1 MLSKKWLNI
10 IEKLDFAFQPIV
22 NIQNGEIY
30 AVEALLRNVKE
41 AGGFYSIFNLFD
53 DAYNDGVLYQ
63 LDLEL
68 RLKSFEKFSK
78 IPIENLKLFYNLDNR
93 ILYMPD
99 FKVGNTEQILKKFN
113 LSKEQ
118 ICFELSERGTLKD
131 PSSVTNMVKR
141 YKQSNFEIAIDDF
154 GTGIAGFQML
164 YFSEANYI
172 KIDRFFIQNIQSD
185 NKKRLFC
192 SHIIDIAHIM
202 GITVIAEGVETKE
215 EYYTCKEL
223 GADLIQGYFIQKP
236 DKSISNILVSYKEID
251 ELHKKDLRDNN
262 SNELNSKHIEKIPP
276 LLFKKLSFK
285 NVFKYFKKN
294 KQQSFIPIVDEFYRL
309 EGVIYEKDVR
319 ELSYSPYGMALASND
334 KENRKLK
341 GYIKEIVSVEFS
353 WNVDKILEIYNI
365 NRDVID
371 GVFITQNKKYF
382 GFVNLNNLLHI
393 SYKRN
398 IEVATEKNPLTK
410 LDGNRSIDKFF
421 KKAFEN
427 NTDLVYHIVYF
438 DFNNFK
444 PFNDVYGFRK
454 GDRAILLFSDI
465 LKKHLNES
473 SFIAHIGGDDFFV
486 GYKNN
491 DYASI
496 FSQIKLIQDKFKN
509 QVSSL
514 YNKED
519 RENGFIETKDRF
531 GITRKFELLRVS
543 AAIVEVHPTDSK
555 KDFDLLI
562 GNLKKESK
570 KYTQPVG
577 CCVAKLN

>member
-438 DFNNFK
+438 DFNSFK